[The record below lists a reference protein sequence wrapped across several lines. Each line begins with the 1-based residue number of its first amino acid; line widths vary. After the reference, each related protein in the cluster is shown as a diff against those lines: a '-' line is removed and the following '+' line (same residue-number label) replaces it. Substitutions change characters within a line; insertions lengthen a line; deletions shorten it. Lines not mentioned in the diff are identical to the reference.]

1 MKKCHDKDPLTC
13 NNEMVMA
20 RTVAL
25 FNFKFRQRVLVEY
38 SHPKRYNSREK
49 ILLKKYFLVNNLRA
63 AT

>member
-49 ILLKKYFLVNNLRA
+49 YY
-63 AT
+63 